1 MGEEMQSKEAL
12 KSQLDKEFIKKNIV
26 VYIIGVISL
35 FLEQ

>member
-12 KSQLDKEFIKKNIV
+12 KSQLDKEFIKKIV